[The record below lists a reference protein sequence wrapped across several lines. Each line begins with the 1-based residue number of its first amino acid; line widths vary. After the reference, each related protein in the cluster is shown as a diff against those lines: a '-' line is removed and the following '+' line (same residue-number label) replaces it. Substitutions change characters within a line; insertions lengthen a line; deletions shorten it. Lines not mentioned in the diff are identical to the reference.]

1 MLRCKEPL
9 CPRQRRARAL
19 PAHNRRLTMALIAA
33 GLIVL
38 TNMLLVVTRPLP
50 FG

>member
-1 MLRCKEPL
+1 MWRCKDPL
-9 CPRQRRARAL
+9 CPRQRRPRAVY
-19 PAHNRRLTMALIAA
+19 ANNRRLTLALVAA

-38 TNMLLVVTRPLP
+38 TNVVLVIMRPLP